1 MGFSSRLRFGAAPVS
16 WICRALS
23 IGPRCRSPFV
33 RPVRRAAGGAG
44 LPDSQQVPWNPA
56 AAESVQAGNAAFPKG
71 VFPGRADMTRQ
82 SVARNLRIGLWAGVM
97 LLAVGAAALG
107 RNVDLVTL
115 PPREAVQLTIYNSED
130 LTLVKETRS
139 ITFKKGLNRL
149 QFFWANTLIDP
160 TSVYF
165 RPLEKEADIEVLDTT
180 FPQDR
185 PQVLIWTVESKLE
198 GQVKVEV
205 SYFTSGI
212 SWAADYVMITDPE
225 ETNMSFD
232 GYVTVTNNSGEDY
245 EGAQVRLVVGVIN
258 LVQKIQELAQ
268 GSAARGDE
276 SDKRLKHD
284 AYLRAIAVD
293 DLAYAN
299 GKFLAPKSGRA
310 APPDIVKEGL
320 SEYFIFTVEGE
331 QTVPTGWSQRMVS
344 FKAAPVPFEVLYRY
358 RPHQYGAR
366 PVRFF
371 ILANDAEHKLGDSP
385 LPDGVIRVF
394 RRNAKDG
401 LGYYTTQSTKYI
413 PIKEKI
419 ELNVGTD
426 NQIVYERSV
435 LDVARSDFIFDHSP
449 PQVVGWNELQKW
461 QEEVRNYRAKAI
473 KLEIRHVIP
482 GHIEFKLEDS
492 PTLFDYH
499 TVEYTVLVK
508 AGEKRRWLSE
518 GLFHF
523 GQNRKQDRVLLRS

>member
-1 MGFSSRLRFGAAPVS
+1 LAV
-16 WICRALS
+16 
-23 IGPRCRSPFV
+23 
-33 RPVRRAAGGAG
+33 AAGLA
-44 LPDSQQVPWNPA
+44 SA
-56 AAESVQAGNAAFPKG
+56 AQA
-71 VFPGRADMTRQ
+71 
-82 SVARNLRIGLWAGVM
+82 
-97 LLAVGAAALG
+97 

-115 PPREAVQLTIYNSED
+115 PPREGVQLTIYNSED

-149 QFFWANTLIDP
+149 QFFWAGTLIDP
-160 TSVYF
+160 TSVFF
-165 RPLEKEADIEVLDTT
+165 RPLEKEAEIEVLDTT

-232 GYVTVTNNSGEDY
+232 GYVMVTNNSGEDY
-245 EGAQVRLVVGVIN
+245 EGAEVRLVVGVIN
-258 LVQKIQELAQ
+258 LVEKIRELARGGVPAPESTVTETKQ
-268 GSAARGDE
+268 LELRRAYDKDEDMPAAAKPAER
-276 SDKRLKHD
+276 
-284 AYLRAIAVD
+284 
-293 DLAYAN
+293 
-299 GKFLAPKSGRA
+299 
-310 APPDIVKEGL
+310 PPAIVKEGL

-331 QTVPTGWSQRMVS
+331 QTVRTGWSQRMVS

-371 ILANDAEHKLGDSP
+371 ILANDAEHKLGESP

-394 RRNAKDG
+394 RRNERDG

-426 NQIVYERSV
+426 DQIVYERSV
-435 LDVARSDFIFDHSP
+435 LDVARSDFIFDHRP

-461 QEEVRNYRAKAI
+461 QEEVRNYRAKPI

-482 GHIEFKLEDS
+482 GHVEFKLEDS

-499 TVEYTVLVK
+499 TVEYTVAVK
-508 AGEKRRWLSE
+508 PAEKRRWLSE
-518 GLFHF
+518 GLFHL
-523 GQNRKQDRVLLRS
+523 GRHQRQDRVELVKD